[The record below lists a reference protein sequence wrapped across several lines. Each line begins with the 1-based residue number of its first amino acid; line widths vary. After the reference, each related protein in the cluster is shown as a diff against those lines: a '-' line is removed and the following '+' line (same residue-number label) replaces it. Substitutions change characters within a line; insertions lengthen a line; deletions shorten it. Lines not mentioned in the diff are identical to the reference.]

1 MIKVAINIYQTLNIC
16 QKSKIKKKKRFIN
29 SHKMEYTHIL
39 YILTA

>member
-16 QKSKIKKKKRFIN
+16 QKSKIKKKRFIN